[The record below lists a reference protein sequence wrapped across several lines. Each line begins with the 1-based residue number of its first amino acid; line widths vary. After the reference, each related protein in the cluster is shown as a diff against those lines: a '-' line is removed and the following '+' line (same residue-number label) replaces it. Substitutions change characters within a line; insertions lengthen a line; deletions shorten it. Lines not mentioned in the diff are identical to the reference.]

1 MFGFLGSSECF
12 DGGCYAVE
20 SEGIDFNGIIV
31 FKFCYREKKTFGIS
45 LMSWLTEKN
54 HLLLPRFI
62 EDRFVRNSDQ

>member
-31 FKFCYREKKTFGIS
+31 FKFCYREKK
-45 LMSWLTEKN
+45 
-54 HLLLPRFI
+54 HLVFL
-62 EDRFVRNSDQ
+62 